1 MALLLTA
8 FQAAQFGQEI
18 IMAARMA
25 QPSNCL
31 VNVSEKDLQAFPMS
45 DEFQAVIEIAGPND
59 TDFANFINLAPPNE
73 DGKV

>member
-1 MALLLTA
+1 MAFLLTA
-8 FQAAQFGQEI
+8 VQAAQFGQEI

-25 QPSNCL
+25 QPSNCM
-31 VNVSEKDLQAFPMS
+31 VNVNDRDLQAFPMS

-73 DGKV
+73 NGKV